1 MGIISTIKKIVAR
14 QTKPLIPLLNEWNNL
29 FCSLTDKLNPLSPD
43 SEKKFLSI
51 GSRLQDFTVRARE
64 LSEMSAS
71 VARLTSG
78 EEISAAIEGLR
89 KQLNEMIHYL
99 DSGEKEAANSIQ
111 KLREIGGIAEGL
123 DSICSEFKK
132 IARSLR
138 FLCISIQIESAR
150 FNQSN
155 TGFDILSDNVRK
167 LANLIDTKATSIM
180 KDKEL
185 LAILVKDALS
195 RTQELLKLQQGSA
208 LKMLRETQESFESLT
223 GLNKKS
229 AEVSHR
235 IATRSSGVYKS
246 IGEMVTSMQFHDITR
261 QEMEHVGKALS
272 QLREELEDAVRD
284 ARRLTT
290 SQQKDFAGLTGSV
303 CGVQAT
309 RLFRTNETLVK
320 AVERIIDNLRQI
332 AKGVKEMVI
341 ETHALSGSSHQSGA
355 SLLSRVEHGI
365 LAVIQSLGENVKRAN
380 EISASV
386 GNAVNGMV
394 EFVREIEDISAEIK
408 LIALNAQV
416 KANLAGEEGKTLGII
431 AEEVQIL
438 AVDARSHTAEVL
450 KRLKTIANEAGVTR
464 ANTNSSSDNAVNE
477 VEDMVSM
484 LTGLLNPLERINTEF
499 IALLSRITES
509 GQALGDEIETLSN
522 QIAFH
527 KDISETID
535 DIVEKLTEIVAHA
548 QQLVPSLNI
557 YSRADNT
564 QLPANS
570 GATDTEM
577 EFSHCSTAVM
587 ATGTVTGNDNKSK
600 NNDAVSVLGDNVELF

>member
-1 MGIISTIKKIVAR
+1 MGIISTIKKIVAK

-29 FCSLTDKLNPLSPD
+29 FCSLTDKLNPLAPD

-51 GSRLQDFTVRARE
+51 GSSLQDFTVRARD

-78 EEISAAIEGLR
+78 EEISTAIEGLR

-99 DSGEKEAANSIQ
+99 DSSEKEAANSIQ
-111 KLREIGGIAEGL
+111 KLQEIGGIVNGL
-123 DSICSEFKK
+123 DSICNEFKK
-132 IARSLR
+132 IAKSLR

-150 FNQSN
+150 FNQSD

-167 LANLIDTKATSIM
+167 LASLIDTKSTNIM
-180 KDKEL
+180 KDSEL

-195 RTQELLKLQQGSA
+195 RTKELLKLQHGSA
-208 LKMLRETQESFESLT
+208 LKMLRETQASFESLT

-246 IGEMVTSMQFHDITR
+246 IGEMVISMQFHDITR

-272 QLREELEDAVRD
+272 QLSEKLEDAVRD
-284 ARRLTT
+284 AQRLTNN
-290 SQQKDFAGLTGSV
+290 QQKDFAGWTGSV
-303 CGVQAT
+303 CGVQAAQ
-309 RLFRTNETLVK
+309 LFRTNEALVK
-320 AVERIIDNLRQI
+320 AVECIIDNLRRI

-341 ETHALSGSSHQSGA
+341 ETQALSGSSHQSGA
-355 SLLSRVEHGI
+355 SLLSQVEQGI

-386 GNAVNGMV
+386 GNAVNGIV
-394 EFVREIEDISAEIK
+394 EFVREIEDISTEIK

-438 AVDARSHTAEVL
+438 AVDAKSHTVDVL
-450 KRLKTIANEAGVTR
+450 KRLKTIADEAGVTS
-464 ANTNSSSDNAVNE
+464 AITHSSSDNAGNE
-477 VEDMVSM
+477 AEDMVGM
-484 LTGLLNPLERINTEF
+484 LKDLLNSLERINAEF

-509 GQALGDEIETLSN
+509 GRALGDEIETLSS

-535 DIVEKLTEIVAHA
+535 GIVEKLTGIVAHA
-548 QQLVPSLNI
+548 QQLVPSLDI
-557 YSRADNT
+557 YSRADNV
-564 QLPANS
+564 QLPAIS
-570 GATDTEM
+570 DTADTERKT
-577 EFSHCSTAVM
+577 SHCSSAVM
-587 ATGTVTGNDNKSK
+587 AAETITSNDNKSK
-600 NNDAVSVLGDNVELF
+600 DKDTGAVIGDNVELF